1 MARFGGIF
9 LNIFLVIFLAVQ
21 PAASQSTG
29 STASKKAG
37 ATGTPAAEK
46 GKAAS
51 AGKSGTKTAKK
62 TTKKAAKTKP
72 TPVAAPLTPEV
83 THRIITEIR
92 SRYNVPPR
100 VTMTVS
106 DPKPGT
112 TSGYDDLVV
121 SFFGGTTN
129 THHDFLISTDRK
141 MLAHLEKIDISQDL
155 MSKIDVKGRPVK
167 GNPNAKVTIV
177 NFDDFQCP
185 FCSRMHSALFDN
197 LFKDYADKI
206 KVIYKDYPLIE
217 IHPWAMHAAI
227 DGNCL
232 GEQNGPAYWD
242 FADYIHANQKLMAG
256 KSKTDAFLNLDN
268 MAKEQAQK
276 HQLDADKLQACMQKQ
291 DETAVRA
298 SMAEGDKLGVDSTPT
313 LFINGER
320 FTGAVPESELRAVL
334 NRALADNGEQAPANA
349 KN

>member
-1 MARFGGIF
+1 MARFSGIF
-9 LNIFLVIFLAVQ
+9 LNIFLVIFLALQ

-29 STASKKAG
+29 TTPPKKAG
-37 ATGTPAAEK
+37 AKKTNE
-46 GKAAS
+46 S
-51 AGKSGTKTAKK
+51 APKTAETN
-62 TTKKAAKTKP
+62 TTSAAK
-72 TPVAAPLTPEV
+72 AAPLTPEV

-92 SRYNVPPR
+92 SRYNVPPQ
-100 VTMTVS
+100 VS
-106 DPKPGT
+106 MSISEPKLGT
-112 TSGYDDLVV
+112 TTGYDDLVV
-121 SFFGGTTN
+121 TFSGGKTDV
-129 THHDFLISTDRK
+129 HHEFLISTDRK
-141 MLAHLEKIDISQDL
+141 TLARLEKIDISQDL

-167 GNPNAKVTIV
+167 GNPDAKVTIV

-185 FCSRMHSALFDN
+185 FCSRMHAALFEN

-206 KVIYKDYPLIE
+206 RVIYKDYPLVE

-242 FADYIHANQKLMAG
+242 FADYIHSNQKLMAG
-256 KSKTDAFLNLDN
+256 KSRTEAFSNLDN
-268 MAKEQAQK
+268 AAREQAQK
-276 HQLDADKLQACMQKQ
+276 HQLDTDKLQACMQKQ
-291 DETAVRA
+291 DESAVRA

-320 FTGAVPESELRAVL
+320 FTGAVPEGELRAVL
-334 NRALADNGEQAPANA
+334 NRALADSGQQAPANA